1 MSYIFYVKRILIIL
15 KLGVKNV
22 NLISEAKSNRL
33 SKIKYQIIQSGKNVT
48 KERMRKIIS
57 ILTIETKAANIDSIT
72 CICNYQFFI
81 SNA

>member
-1 MSYIFYVKRILIIL
+1 MSYIFYVKCILIIL

-72 CICNYQFFI
+72 CICNYQFFYK
-81 SNA
+81 

>member
-1 MSYIFYVKRILIIL
+1 MSYIFYVKRTLIIL
-15 KLGVKNV
+15 ELEVKNV

-33 SKIKYQIIQSGKNVT
+33 SKIKYKIIQSGKNVT

-72 CICNYQFFI
+72 CICNYQFFYK
-81 SNA
+81 